1 MASVV
6 ESWLGRGVLVVGDA
20 MLDEWRFAESD
31 RLCREAPAPVLSL
44 RRRLTAAGGAANTAV
59 NLTALGGRAALVAPV
74 GADVAGDELH
84 DCLDRAGVWDRTIS
98 QPGRPTPVKRR
109 LLAADQILLR
119 EDEGDADETLP
130 EEGVRRMLNALA
142 RATEELRADRD
153 GQPPTLVVCD
163 YGLGALPEAVRTW
176 LVRHRDSF
184 ATVALDAHDLAYWR
198 GLAPTVV
205 TPSFAEATRL
215 LDEAVSAGPS
225 GPPTALASTRVSVAE
240 DGTTVATGGRSDD
253 ASAEDDARKVSA
265 GAEPGKVG
273 AGADAGRISANAGR
287 VAVGADAGKDAD
299 GTAAKDPASGTG
311 AGHDSGTGSGTG
323 TGHGSGTGSGT
334 GTGHGSGSGTRS
346 GGGAGAG
353 RPASSPG
360 RPGPVLAAGAEDGG
374 RDGDRSS
381 TPDGTPPGSG
391 EGAGPVGG
399 DGITVTSDEI
409 GVSGDD
415 IVVAGDETSSAAG
428 GRPVAAGG
436 ASRALVAQAR
446 LAELRERTGADVVA
460 VTLDAEGAVVGGADG
475 RPRRSHATPVPA
487 SYAVGAGDAY
497 LAAMTLALAA
507 DAPLPT
513 AAQLAQL
520 AATTTVSDTGTC
532 VCLRED
538 LLAALGSTGDEPARI
553 VLDRATLLELVEGHR
568 ADGRSV
574 VFTNGCFD
582 VLHRGHVRYLDQAR
596 QLGDL
601 LVVAVNSDDS
611 VRRLKGA
618 DRPVNPVEDR
628 VAVLAALSCVDH
640 VVVFE
645 EDSPTALIEA
655 VRPDVYVKGGDYPP
669 EMVPEAPLVRRLGGQ
684 VRTLGYVPDR
694 STSAVIDRIRSH
706 GDDRR
711 QAATGATHPGP
722 GGAAADSDPSGAS
735 DRSREVVAA
744 PIEAGGAASGSSRP
758 A

>member
-1 MASVV
+1 MVRDAAEQRRLAAVV

-31 RLCREAPAPVLSL
+31 RLCREAPAPVLTL
-44 RRRLTAAGGAANTAV
+44 RRRLCAAGGAANTAV
-59 NLTALGGRAALVAPV
+59 NLTALGGVAALVSPV

-130 EEGVRRMLNALA
+130 DEGVQRMLQALA
-142 RATEELRADRD
+142 HATEELRADRG
-153 GQPPTLVVCD
+153 GQAPTLVVCD
-163 YGLGALPEAVRTW
+163 YGLGALPEPVRQW
-176 LVRHRDSF
+176 LVDNRDRY

-215 LDEAVSAGPS
+215 LSAPSPAGADPRSTAVAG
-225 GPPTALASTRVSVAE
+225 TRVSVAA
-240 DGTTVATGGRSDD
+240 DGTTTATGTRRTDAAPATTITSSNG
-253 ASAEDDARKVSA
+253 ASAA
-265 GAEPGKVG
+265 GN
-273 AGADAGRISANAGR
+273 SS
-287 VAVGADAGKDAD
+287 
-299 GTAAKDPASGTG
+299 TSTASGNG
-311 AGHDSGTGSGTG
+311 APIIAN
-323 TGHGSGTGSGT
+323 
-334 GTGHGSGSGTRS
+334 S
-346 GGGAGAG
+346 GGNT
-353 RPASSPG
+353 
-360 RPGPVLAAGAEDGG
+360 GG
-374 RDGDRSS
+374 E
-381 TPDGTPPGSG
+381 GTPPA
-391 EGAGPVGG
+391 EG
-399 DGITVTSDEI
+399 DGGTSSDDRGGSVSGDGLTVTSDEI
-409 GVSGDD
+409 GVAGDD
-415 IVVAGDETSSAAG
+415 IVVAGDETASGAG
-428 GRPVAAGG
+428 GRPVATGG
-436 ASRALVAQAR
+436 ASRAVVAQAR

-475 RPRRSHATPVPA
+475 RSRRSHATPVPA

-520 AATTTVSDTGTC
+520 AATTTVADTGTC
-532 VCLRED
+532 VCHRDD
-538 LLAALGSTGDEPARI
+538 LLAALGVAQQPPART
-553 VLDRATLLELVEGHR
+553 VLDHDSLLEVVARHR
-568 ADGRSV
+568 AQGRSV

-582 VLHRGHVRYLDQAR
+582 VLHHGHVRYLDQAR
-596 QLGDL
+596 ALGDL

-611 VRRLKGA
+611 VRRLKGD

-628 VAVLAALSCVDH
+628 TAVLAALSCVDH

-645 EDSPTALIEA
+645 EDSPTGLIEA
-655 VRPDVYVKGGDYPP
+655 IRPDVYVKGGDYPP

-694 STSAVIDRIRSH
+694 STSAVIERIRSY
-706 GDDRR
+706 GDNR
-711 QAATGATHPGP
+711 QLAVEAGEPTET
-722 GGAAADSDPSGAS
+722 
-735 DRSREVVAA
+735 VAA
-744 PIEAGGAASGSSRP
+744 PSHRA
-758 A
+758 

>member
-1 MASVV
+1 MATDAAEQRRLASVV

-31 RLCREAPAPVLSL
+31 RLCREAPAPVLTL

-59 NLTALGGRAALVAPV
+59 NLTTLGGRAALVAPV

-163 YGLGALPEAVRTW
+163 YGLGALPEAVRSW

-215 LDEAVSAGPS
+215 LNEAVSAGP
-225 GPPTALASTRVSVAE
+225 ASPASAVAGTRVSVAE
-240 DGTTVATGGRSDD
+240 DGSTVATGGKGD
-253 ASAEDDARKVSA
+253 ADS
-265 GAEPGKVG
+265 GKG
-273 AGADAGRISANAGR
+273 DGADAGR
-287 VAVGADAGKDAD
+287 DAD
-299 GTAAKDPASGTG
+299 GGPVRGPG
-311 AGHDSGTGSGTG
+311 AGI
-323 TGHGSGTGSGT
+323 
-334 GTGHGSGSGTRS
+334 
-346 GGGAGAG
+346 AG
-353 RPASSPG
+353 RPAPA
-360 RPGPVLAAGAEDGG
+360 VAAGGTEDGG
-374 RDGDRSS
+374 RDGDG
-381 TPDGTPPGSG
+381 PAAPEGTPPGSG
-391 EGAGPVGG
+391 DGGGPVGG
-399 DGITVTSDEI
+399 DGLTVTSDEI

-475 RPRRSHATPVPA
+475 RSRRSHATPVPA

-507 DAPLPT
+507 NAPLPT

-532 VCLRED
+532 VCLRDD
-538 LLAALGSTGDEPARI
+538 LLAALGSAGDEPPRI
-553 VLDRATLLELVEGHR
+553 VLDRDALVELVERHR
-568 ADGRSV
+568 AEGRAV

-596 QLGDL
+596 DLGDL

-611 VRRLKGA
+611 VRRLKGT

-645 EDSPTALIEA
+645 EDSPSALIEA
-655 VRPDVYVKGGDYPP
+655 IRPDVYVKGGDYPP
-669 EMVPEAPLVRRLGGQ
+669 DMVPEAPLVRRLGGQ
-684 VRTLGYVPDR
+684 VRTLGYVPDK

-706 GDDRR
+706 GEDRR
-711 QAATGATHPGP
+711 QAAAARPGDEADRRHLPDGAQRHSPP
-722 GGAAADSDPSGAS
+722 DGAQGASPDGSREAVPASADS
-735 DRSREVVAA
+735 
-744 PIEAGGAASGSSRP
+744 GGTASGPSRQ

>member
-1 MASVV
+1 MATEAAEQRRLAAVV

-31 RLCREAPAPVLSL
+31 RLCREAPAPVLTL

-130 EEGVRRMLNALA
+130 EEGVHRLLSALD

-153 GQPPTLVVCD
+153 GEAPTLVVCD
-163 YGLGALPEAVRTW
+163 YGLGALPEPVRGW
-176 LVRHRDSF
+176 LVRNRGRF

-215 LDEAVSAGPS
+215 LNRPVEPDNRPSPTSAVAGTRISVSA
-225 GPPTALASTRVSVAE
+225 
-240 DGTTVATGGRSDD
+240 DGTTTATRG
-253 ASAEDDARKVSA
+253 
-265 GAEPGKVG
+265 
-273 AGADAGRISANAGR
+273 NAGPGHST
-287 VAVGADAGKDAD
+287 VGADA
-299 GTAAKDPASGTG
+299 
-311 AGHDSGTGSGTG
+311 
-323 TGHGSGTGSGT
+323 
-334 GTGHGSGSGTRS
+334 
-346 GGGAGAG
+346 
-353 RPASSPG
+353 
-360 RPGPVLAAGAEDGG
+360 AAGD
-374 RDGDRSS
+374 
-381 TPDGTPPGSG
+381 G
-391 EGAGPVGG
+391 EGAGSSGDGSPPAGTGPGRDDDGPAGG
-399 DGITVTSDEI
+399 DGITVTGDEI
-409 GVSGDD
+409 GVAGDD
-415 IVVAGDETSSAAG
+415 IVVAGDERASGA
-428 GRPVAAGG
+428 GRPVTDGG
-436 ASRALVAQAR
+436 ASRAVLAQAR

-460 VTLDAEGAVVGGADG
+460 VTLDTEGAVVGGADG
-475 RPRRSHATPVPA
+475 RSRRSHATPVPA

-532 VCLRED
+532 VCFRDD
-538 LLAALGSTGDEPARI
+538 LLGALGAPRDDQPEV
-553 VLDRATLLELVEGHR
+553 VLDHHGLVGLVERRRGE
-568 ADGRSV
+568 GRSI

-596 QLGDL
+596 RLGDL
-601 LVVAVNSDDS
+601 LVVAVNSDES
-611 VRRLKGA
+611 VRRIKGT

-628 VAVLAALSCVDH
+628 VALLAALGCVDH

-655 VRPDVYVKGGDYPP
+655 LRPDVYVKGGDYPP
-669 EMVPEAPLVRRLGGQ
+669 EMVPEAPLVRSLGGQ

-694 STSAVIDRIRSH
+694 STSAIIDRIRSH

-711 QAATGATHPGP
+711 VPVDGPVAGDGSAAGADGR
-722 GGAAADSDPSGAS
+722 GAAAGGG
-735 DRSREVVAA
+735 ETA
-744 PIEAGGAASGSSRP
+744 PARTQP